1 VKEIGIFHLM
11 AKKRRL
17 TFSFDRNGVVLPLVR
32 AVRDSAETL
41 GFALTAMKGADLA
54 PTPHVP
60 DVFAR
65 YEYDAGTRD
74 PEERRA
80 AYTAWLLSM
89 GYQDLARATRAML
102 EAAFVHLEVVKLI
115 GSTLSGEQ
123 LLKIRKVA
131 GDFRFPVLLDRV
143 NQGFE
148 SPLIFAAEMLS
159 LQKVRNCLERRG
171 GVVGDL
177 DVDATG
183 TLKLVLPTL
192 VFMAQE
198 GGKEVEMYINYRTV
212 KETEVQIKSVS
223 RERVYE
229 LDERIVFSPGD
240 FVQIAHSCRMLA
252 DDLREKLPD
261 VVLST
266 P

>member
-1 VKEIGIFHLM
+1 M
-11 AKKRRL
+11 TSARRL

-32 AVRDSAETL
+32 AGRDSAETM

-102 EAAFVHLEVVKLI
+102 EEAFVYLEVVKLI
-115 GSTLSGEQ
+115 GSTLSAGQ
-123 LLKIRKVA
+123 LLNARKVA
-131 GDFRFPVLLDRV
+131 GDLRFPVLLDRV
-143 NQGFE
+143 NEGLE

-159 LQKVRNCLERRG
+159 LQKVRNCLEHRG
-171 GVVGDL
+171 GIVGDY
-177 DVDATG
+177 DVDADG
-183 TLKLVLPTL
+183 ELKLVLPTL
-192 VFMAQE
+192 VFVAHE
-198 GGKEVEMYINYRTV
+198 GDKEVELYINYYTE
-212 KETEVQIKSVS
+212 KETEVTIKSIS
-223 RERVYE
+223 RERVYK
-229 LDERIVFSPGD
+229 LDERIVFSPTD
-240 FVQIAHSCRMLA
+240 FVEIAHSCRMLA
-252 DDLREKLPD
+252 DDLREKLPQ